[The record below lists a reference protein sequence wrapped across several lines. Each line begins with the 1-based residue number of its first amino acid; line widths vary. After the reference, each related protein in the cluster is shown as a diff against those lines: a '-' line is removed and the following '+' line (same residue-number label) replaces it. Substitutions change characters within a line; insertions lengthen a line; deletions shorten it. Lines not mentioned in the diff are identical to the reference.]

1 MALKGDIRSSIFIL
15 KKWYLSSNQTFHCF
29 KLQYQM
35 MLYDAGISLISDIW
49 CLEVLSV
56 TITPISARMTAEVI

>member
-1 MALKGDIRSSIFIL
+1 
-15 KKWYLSSNQTFHCF
+15 
-29 KLQYQM
+29 M